1 MGTKWQQSELC
12 FHYFTAVRTSRQ
24 AHWRH
29 GIGQPDDTLTALEKR
44 PRRRHLAS
52 DVSHSHQSSY
62 TNIHHTG
69 YPTTTHIAPVIPRQ
83 HTSHRSS
90 HDNTHRT
97 SHPATSHI
105 APVTLQQ
112 HTSHQSS
119 HNNTHRTQHTSH
131 QSPCNNTHRTSHP
144 TTTHIAPVILQ
155 QHNVA

>member
-83 HTSHRSS
+83 HTSHQSPC
-90 HDNTHRT
+90 NITHRT
-97 SHPATSHI
+97 SHPATTHIAPVIPQQHTSHPTYI

-119 HNNTHRTQHTSH
+119 HNNTHRT
-131 QSPCNNTHRTSHP
+131 SHP
-144 TTTHIAPVILQ
+144 TATQRGLICYLIKAQV
-155 QHNVA
+155 